1 MCDLL
6 NLSLIDNEL
15 PFQSFVKTFPLVY
28 GMFIRESERERYRET
43 ERQWVREREKETERE
58 LTKNWPVKGIPHFT
72 ATGWNNNAKN
82 EWTKHTDAHI
92 HIG

>member
-28 GMFIRESERERYRET
+28 GMFIRESERERYRK
-43 ERQWVREREKETERE
+43 RIDEKLASKRDSS
-58 LTKNWPVKGIPHFT
+58 LYSYWIK
-72 ATGWNNNAKN
+72 
-82 EWTKHTDAHI
+82 
-92 HIG
+92 

>member
-43 ERQWVREREKETERE
+43 ERQ
-58 LTKNWPVKGIPHFT
+58 
-72 ATGWNNNAKN
+72 
-82 EWTKHTDAHI
+82 
-92 HIG
+92 